1 MVWSLEEIARD
12 SRIAK
17 EYLGEISRKE
27 PPQSELWDEIQ
38 SEILAKY
45 DEQLEQLGINLL
57 DWELIEAIKYAICL
71 EDAIIRTL
79 QRAKYGFESETHT
92 HRYFAAALREGW
104 TPIW

>member
-1 MVWSLEEIARD
+1 MVWSLEEIARA

-27 PPQSELWDEIQ
+27 ASQSELWNETESQ
-38 SEILAKY
+38 ILAKY

-79 QRAKYGFESETHT
+79 QRAKYGFESETHA
-92 HRYFAAALREGW
+92 HRYFTAALREGW
-104 TPIW
+104 PPIW